1 MYFAESINSQM
12 GFYGWP
18 CPTYHDYLK
27 GNCLPKEPQIIMGEH
42 INTTN
47 NGVHLVITDSVEP
60 FAVGKYT
67 GPSIEIYVKSEND
80 RLEILNKYRAE
91 ISNHIDEDDLIEA
104 LSELTRQN
112 HQQVL
117 QRHQTLHLV

>member
-1 MYFAESINSQM
+1 
-12 GFYGWP
+12 
-18 CPTYHDYLK
+18 
-27 GNCLPKEPQIIMGEH
+27 MGEH

-47 NGVHLVITDSVEP
+47 NGVYLVITDSVEP

-112 HQQVL
+112 HRQVM
-117 QRHQTLHLV
+117 QRHHQLHLV